1 MSYPVISADSHITET
16 GGTYLDNIDPAFAHR
31 APRLE
36 DCGPDVGDAFVV
48 DGFSRPLSL
57 GTVAAAGKSAEEIKL
72 KGSRF
77 ADLHRGG
84 WDPEARLADQLRDG
98 VAAEVIYPSIGMVL
112 CNHPDLDYKRA
123 CFEAYN
129 RWISGYCSAHPDR
142 LLGLGQTAMRTPEEG
157 IADLEEMRRLGL
169 RGVMM
174 PGEPGM
180 EDYDSPI

>member
-1 MSYPVISADSHITET
+1 
-16 GGTYLDNIDPAFAHR
+16 
-31 APRLE
+31 
-36 DCGPDVGDAFVV
+36 V